1 VALWR
6 KVALITAG
14 VVLATGLDGGGAAA
28 QAPTQD
34 TKRSRC
40 EVRGPSRSRVRP
52 PLRTDGRWIV
62 DSRKRR
68 VKLAGVNW
76 YGAEER
82 DMVVGGLDHQPLDRT
97 AACIA
102 AMGFNSVRLPFSNA
116 LVRERRPLTEIAP
129 ELTSR
134 FVREN
139 RKLLRTGSRAA
150 RPIDVYSAVVDS
162 LARHG
167 LLVILDNHMTAN
179 DWCCNPAD
187 GNGVWFDQFPGEHCA
202 AGATAPCGPDGT
214 FTEADWIDDWRTMA
228 RRFRKQRAVV
238 AVDLRNEV
246 RPDGA
251 VQPPASPGWGTG
263 PPELDWRRAATEAGN
278 AVLAE
283 DRDLLVIVEGLVYA
297 VDLSPAATAPIELAV
312 PNRLVLSPH
321 TYPWL
326 WSSSAAELP
335 STLEAAWAPFLSG
348 TQPVPI
354 WLGEFGTNTT
364 QPAQGWLDQILTT
377 LERTGIGWAWWPLN
391 GTQSAGR
398 TRTAGARETFGL
410 LDAEWRQPVNPELS
424 ARLRALAQSG

>member
-1 VALWR
+1 M
-6 KVALITAG
+6 
-14 VVLATGLDGGGAAA
+14 
-28 QAPTQD
+28 Q
-34 TKRSRC
+34 
-40 EVRGPSRSRVRP
+40 P

-62 DSRKRR
+62 DAKRRR

-82 DMVVGGLDHQPLDRT
+82 DQVVGGLDHQPLDRI

-116 LVRERRPLTEIAP
+116 LVRERRPLTEVAP
-129 ELTSR
+129 SVTSR

-139 RKLLRTGSRAA
+139 RKLLSRSGGRAV
-150 RPIDVYSAVVDS
+150 RPIDVYGAVVDS

-179 DWCCNPAD
+179 DWCCENAD
-187 GNGVWFDQFPGEHCA
+187 GSSLWFDQFPGEHCA
-202 AGATAPCGPDGT
+202 TGPVEPCGPDGA
-214 FTEADWIDDWRTMA
+214 FTEADWIEDWRTMV

-246 RPDGA
+246 RPDSV
-251 VQPPASPGWGTG
+251 VQPSVSAGWASG
-263 PPELDWRRAATEAGN
+263 PPELDWRRAATAAGD

-283 DRDLLVIVEGLVYA
+283 DHDLLVIVEGLTSA
-297 VDLSPAATAPIELAV
+297 VDLGPLAATPAELAV
-312 PNRLVLSPH
+312 PNRVVVSPH

-326 WSSSAAELP
+326 WSASASELP
-335 STLEAAWAPFLSG
+335 SSLEAAWAPFLTG
-348 TQPVPI
+348 ARPVPI

-364 QPAQGWLDQILTT
+364 EPAQAWLDQILST
-377 LERTGIGWAWWPLN
+377 LERAGVGWCWWPLN

-410 LDAEWRQPVNPELS
+410 LDAEWRAPANPELS
-424 ARLRALAQSG
+424 ARLRTLARST